1 MKIGEIRNI
10 IESAYHTRNWLTGSG
25 IRAEFI
31 KQDVGPTLAKKI
43 AELRALVIAPRF
55 KQDIERRDEEI
66 ERCER
71 VIARW
76 IAYREAD
83 IKGDHTDKPENKLC
97 MDGGSRHVFA
107 GAFRCTLC
115 NIHHTEAGKTA
126 TVKPLVERG
135 FLPQLRLVVDNTR
148 K

>member
-43 AELRALVIAPRF
+43 AELKALVIAPRF

-76 IAYREAD
+76 IAYREEG
-83 IKGDHTDKPENKLC
+83 IKGDHTDAADKKLC
-97 MDGGSRHVFA
+97 IDGGPRHVFA
-107 GAFRCTLC
+107 GNFNCTLC
-115 NIHHTEAGKTA
+115 NISHTDHI
-126 TVKPLVERG
+126 KPLIVAANR
-135 FLPQLRLVVDNTR
+135 PKPVLRLVVDNTR